1 MHANFCA
8 FECKLLEFQQLFLL
22 SCAAHP
28 NCSFLLFNGGRL
40 LNEIIHATIAFGGL
54 SHCSWKRGKIIV
66 QFLTALMRLRR
77 VLSNLLWLNSCEL
90 ITHRI
95 LSLPRCQQ
103 LTTSNKLGLVWIVCE
118 SDRNERRKTLTYNT
132 GPRSFKMVKET
143 TFLVIRKQQ
152 HD

>member
-1 MHANFCA
+1 MKISLLKKKRATQSKAEKNFLSYANVKDEQKGVAEVEFEIMSFHWCMRIFCA

-40 LNEIIHATIAFGGL
+40 LNEIIHVTIAFGGL

-77 VLSNLLWLNSCEL
+77 VLSNPLWLNSCEL

-95 LSLPRCQQ
+95 LSLPRC
-103 LTTSNKLGLVWIVCE
+103 
-118 SDRNERRKTLTYNT
+118 
-132 GPRSFKMVKET
+132 
-143 TFLVIRKQQ
+143 
-152 HD
+152 

>member
-1 MHANFCA
+1 MKISLLKKKRATQSKAEKNFLSYANVKDEQKGVAEVEFEIMSFHWCMRIFCA

-95 LSLPRCQQ
+95 LSLPRC
-103 LTTSNKLGLVWIVCE
+103 
-118 SDRNERRKTLTYNT
+118 
-132 GPRSFKMVKET
+132 
-143 TFLVIRKQQ
+143 
-152 HD
+152 

>member
-1 MHANFCA
+1 MKENEKGAADMAEEEFEIMSDHWCLKIFCA

-95 LSLPRCQQ
+95 LSLPRC
-103 LTTSNKLGLVWIVCE
+103 
-118 SDRNERRKTLTYNT
+118 
-132 GPRSFKMVKET
+132 
-143 TFLVIRKQQ
+143 
-152 HD
+152 

>member
-1 MHANFCA
+1 MRIFCA

-40 LNEIIHATIAFGGL
+40 LNKIIHVTIAFGGL

-77 VLSNLLWLNSCEL
+77 VF
-90 ITHRI
+90 
-95 LSLPRCQQ
+95 
-103 LTTSNKLGLVWIVCE
+103 
-118 SDRNERRKTLTYNT
+118 
-132 GPRSFKMVKET
+132 FKPVMVK
-143 TFLVIRKQQ
+143 LVRTDHTSDPLFTEMLAANNFKQTWAGVNRLLE
-152 HD
+152 